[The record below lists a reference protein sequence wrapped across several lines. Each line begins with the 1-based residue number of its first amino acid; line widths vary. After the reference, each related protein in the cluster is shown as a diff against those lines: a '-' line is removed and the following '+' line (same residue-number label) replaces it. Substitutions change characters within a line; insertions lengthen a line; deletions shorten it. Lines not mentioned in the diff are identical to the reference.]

1 MANREGQAMLVIGV
15 LNSKGG
21 VGKSTLTAAFAVRA
35 ARDNVVCV
43 VDLDSQCS
51 YSDWYTRRGS
61 PDNPALLMGED
72 RASDAIEALRLTS
85 PYEIVLLDGPPGSL
99 IVTEDAIK
107 VCDLVVIPLRASG
120 LDLMASRDAVRLCQQ
135 SGTAF
140 LCVLNDV
147 NARDAKSLGENARN
161 TLHTYKIPIAKTA
174 VAHRVPYINAMTSG
188 KTGPEKDKA
197 AAEEIDALW
206 LEVKRAA
213 VAASKK
219 KGASNV

>member
-1 MANREGQAMLVIGV
+1 MLVIGV

-35 ARDNVVCV
+35 ARDSSVCV
-43 VDLDSQCS
+43 VDLDSQGS

-61 PDNPALLMGED
+61 PDNPALLTGED
-72 RASDAIEALRLTS
+72 RASEAIEALRLTS

-99 IVTEDAIK
+99 IVTEDAIR
-107 VCDLVVIPLRASG
+107 VCDLVVVPMRASG
-120 LDLMASRDAVRLCQQ
+120 LDLVASQDCVTLCRQ

-147 NARDAKSLGENARN
+147 SARDAKSLGENARN
-161 TLHTYKIPIAKTA
+161 TLLSFKVPLAKTI
-174 VAHRVPYINAMTSG
+174 VAHRAQHVNAMTTG

-197 AAEEIDALW
+197 AAAEIDALW

-213 VAASKK
+213 MAAAKK
-219 KGASNV
+219 KGAAHV

>member
-1 MANREGQAMLVIGV
+1 MLVIGV

-35 ARDNVVCV
+35 AQVNTVCV
-43 VDLDSQCS
+43 VDLDSQGS

-61 PDNPALLMGED
+61 PDNPALLTGED
-72 RASDAIEALRLTS
+72 RASDAVEALRLS
-85 PYEIVLLDGPPGSL
+85 APYEVVLLDGPPGSL
-99 IVTEDAIK
+99 IVTEDAIRA
-107 VCDLVVIPLRASG
+107 CDLVVIPMRASG
-120 LDLMASRDAVRLCQQ
+120 LDLMASQDCVRLCQQ
-135 SGTAF
+135 SGTAY

-197 AAEEIDALW
+197 AAAEIDALW
-206 LEVKRAA
+206 TEVIQAA
-213 VAASKK
+213 MAAAETKE
-219 KGASNV
+219 ASHA

>member
-1 MANREGQAMLVIGV
+1 MLVIGV

-35 ARDNVVCV
+35 ARDNTVCV
-43 VDLDSQCS
+43 VDLDSQGS

-72 RASDAIEALRLTS
+72 RASDAVEALRLS
-85 PYEIVLLDGPPGSL
+85 APYEVVLLDGPPGSL
-99 IVTEDAIK
+99 IVTEDAVK
-107 VCDLVVIPLRASG
+107 ACDLVVIPMRASG
-120 LDLMASRDAVRLCQQ
+120 LDLMASQDCVRLCQQ
-135 SGTAF
+135 SGTAY

-188 KTGPEKDKA
+188 KTGAEKDKVA
-197 AAEEIDALW
+197 AAEIDALW
-206 LEVKRAA
+206 TEVIAA
-213 VAASKK
+213 AMAAAKTK
-219 KGASNV
+219 EASHA

>member
-1 MANREGQAMLVIGV
+1 MLVIGV

-35 ARDNVVCV
+35 ARDKSVCV
-43 VDLDSQCS
+43 VDLDSQGS
-51 YSDWYTRRGS
+51 YSDWYMRRGS
-61 PDNPALLMGED
+61 PDNPALLSGED

-99 IVTEDAIK
+99 TVTEDAIK
-107 VCDLVVIPLRASG
+107 VCDLVVIPMRASG
-120 LDLMASRDAVRLCQQ
+120 LDLMASQDCVRLCQQ
-135 SGTAF
+135 TGTGF

-147 NARDAKSLGENARN
+147 STRDAKSLGENARN

-174 VAHRVPYINAMTSG
+174 VAHRVPYINAMTRG
-188 KTGPEKDKA
+188 QTGAEKDKA
-197 AAEEIDALW
+197 SAAEIDALW
-206 LEVKRAA
+206 AEVIYAA

-219 KGASNV
+219 KGASHV